1 MFLNKGVAHFSI
13 PVSDLTASTK
23 FYSDVVGC
31 KLINTDGKR
40 HSFMDAGGT
49 CILLCAEG
57 GPINPKER
65 RDLVHHAFIVTPEQ
79 LKNAKQHL
87 ESNNATMLEEEDR
100 EGGTVNGPRLYFRDP
115 DGTRLEFIA
124 MTSYNTERK

>member
-1 MFLNKGVAHFSI
+1 MFLNKGIAHFSI

-57 GPINPKER
+57 GAINPKER

>member
-1 MFLNKGVAHFSI
+1 MFLNKGIAHFSI

-87 ESNNATMLEEEDR
+87 EANNATMLEEEDR

>member
-1 MFLNKGVAHFSI
+1 MFLNKGIAHFSI

-57 GPINPKER
+57 GAINPKER

-87 ESNNATMLEEEDR
+87 ESNNAAMLEEEDR